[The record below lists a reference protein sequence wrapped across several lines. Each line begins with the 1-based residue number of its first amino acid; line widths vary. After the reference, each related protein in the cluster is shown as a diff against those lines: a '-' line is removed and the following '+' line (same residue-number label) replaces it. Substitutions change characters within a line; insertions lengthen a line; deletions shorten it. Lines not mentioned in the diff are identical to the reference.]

1 MGFPALSDSRLTR
14 ISSCKP
20 AVSIST
26 TDDRSISNSVG
37 GRNGIGNRPVVGGR
51 DGYRWLAAANPSQA
65 RVAQSGKAHAP
76 DGAQRGLAR
85 RAPPLQP
92 GRLLRRPASRFSAK
106 AEEELRNSVPRHE
119 EAFMSMAI
127 AQQTYIVESRE
138 LLRDMENALLRLEKT
153 PQDAE
158 AITAVFRAA
167 HTIKGSSGAFN
178 FEAIVEFTHAMESL
192 LEQIR
197 SGRTSID
204 SGLIALLLGC
214 GDHVSSLLD
223 CLAADDRKAAFG
235 RVRETGE
242 GLLERLNACL
252 DTARL

>member
-1 MGFPALSDSRLTR
+1 RDHGDQRR
-14 ISSCKP
+14 ICIPWPLQSGRAGKH
-20 AVSIST
+20 
-26 TDDRSISNSVG
+26 DDLRGRCRQAGAARRVG

-51 DGYRWLAAANPSQA
+51 DGYRWLAAANPSQP

-178 FEAIVEFTHAMESL
+178 FE
-192 LEQIR
+192 
-197 SGRTSID
+197 
-204 SGLIALLLGC
+204 
-214 GDHVSSLLD
+214 
-223 CLAADDRKAAFG
+223 
-235 RVRETGE
+235 
-242 GLLERLNACL
+242 
-252 DTARL
+252 